1 MAGIDFDDVYDL
13 LSAWLAGRPAANL
26 VHARCRRCHRTEG
39 LVLVGRTDDGRPL
52 LILARIDGKDIYVIN
67 AFHPTPELVADF
79 EHWEARND

>member
-1 MAGIDFDDVYDL
+1 M
-13 LSAWLAGRPAANL
+13 
-26 VHARCRRCHRTEG
+26 
-39 LVLVGRTDDGRPL
+39 GRTDDGRPL